1 VSCSI
6 RTHDGNRGLLLNH
19 GDGANDHPTYP
30 TKAIRLIVPFAM
42 GGPSDIT
49 VRMLVPKLAE
59 AFGVPVVVDNRPGAA
74 GTIGTQIA
82 VTAKPD
88 GYTIAMVSSATHCG
102 TAALYK
108 LSYDPVN
115 DVTPIALIGE
125 TGLLVT
131 VHPSLPV
138 TSIAE
143 LIAYDK
149 ANPGKLTYASS
160 GVGSSIHLA
169 TELFNQMAGTE
180 MTQTPYT
187 NAATALD
194 EVLGGRVK
202 VLISGMLQLIPH
214 VRSNRLRA
222 IAVTTL
228 KRSCAV
234 PALPTVA
241 ETVRGYEAVSC
252 AVVLGPKALPKN
264 IVLRWNSEIE
274 RILHLP
280 GMEQRLA
287 ADGLAA
293 AGGCPEHV
301 IEVLERDV
309 AKWRRVV
316 QTRNIKVQS

>member
-1 VSCSI
+1 MTS
-6 RTHDGNRGLLLNH
+6 NQGLLLN
-19 GDGANDHPTYP
+19 GDDAANADPTYP
-30 TKAIRLIVPFAM
+30 TKAIRLIVPFAV

-49 VRMLVPKLAE
+49 ARRLVSKLTE
-59 AFGVPVVVDNRPGAA
+59 SFGVPVTVDNRPGAA
-74 GTIGTQIA
+74 GTIGTEIA
-82 VTAKPD
+82 LTAKPD
-88 GYTIAMVSSATHCG
+88 GYTMIMVSSATHCG
-102 TAALYK
+102 NAALYK
-108 LSYDPVN
+108 LPYDPVN

-125 TGLLVT
+125 AGLLVT

-143 LIAYDK
+143 LIAYDRT
-149 ANPGKLTYASS
+149 NPGNLTYASS

-169 TELFNQMAGTE
+169 TELFNEMAGTE
-180 MTQTPYT
+180 MTQMPYT
-187 NAATALD
+187 NAATALN

-228 KRSCAV
+228 ERSD
-234 PALPTVA
+234 ALPGLPAVD

-252 AVVLGPKALPKN
+252 ALVLGPKALPKN
-264 IVLRWNSEIE
+264 IVVRWNSEIG
-274 RILHLP
+274 RILQSP
-280 GMEQRLA
+280 GMEERLA

-293 AGGCPEHV
+293 GGGRTERV

-316 QTRNIKVQS
+316 QTRNIKVRS